1 MIEVIIML
9 SQLLDMQL
17 ALKHGNKEKIERH
30 EEINTN
36 ISTIEMVENTKSG
49 EENKA
54 NKLGTEQSEAH
65 WNMGNKPGTIRKRS
79 RVISETYRVKVKK
92 QTNGILRI

>member
-1 MIEVIIML
+1 MIEVMIML
-9 SQLLDMQL
+9 SQLLDAAAVEAWQQR
-17 ALKHGNKEKIERH
+17 KDKRH

-54 NKLGTEQSEAH
+54 NKSGTEQSEAH

-79 RVISETYRVKVKK
+79 RKK
-92 QTNGILRI
+92 WNPYNSQGNIRDI